1 MYRWLLLLVSIFIF
15 HPGLHAEGDCYVV
28 VEDRMG
34 LATTAELASLQI
46 TACAIREVLP
56 EALQSE
62 FIVIEEGEYLFSTL
76 FDTAKDSLGWDR
88 FRTLS
93 DEHLAFLYISRY
105 VDSKGA
111 YRFKTWLQLPESEDH
126 SCINQGLLNVLAEQ
140 VSASM
145 NASDAIAYI
154 EKERD
159 GLKLLRSALDK
170 AYNCCNPTENK
181 SVSYCSS
188 CEYGAESD
196 QENATGFL
204 EYEAMI
210 MSTTVGGPF
219 LLLENLTNIVAVR
232 DTTGNSDLKVEISAE
247 WKWLP
252 GSFMAGS
259 YGLVNLTTEL
269 KELQARGGG
278 DINVRSRLFD
288 HTNCAELLSTL
299 ANWST
304 PLSDDSFAAAAYAEE
319 LIVLSLGGET
329 RVYSRLR
336 SAYPVLPPTCDL
348 EDDETGTETF
358 TNADGEEKGAVLIP
372 AYIVQQILKRALMGT
387 VGVFIDVGL
396 SVSIEKVFHQL
407 SDECEV
413 NSWGAA
419 WNRYREKASGWQLL
433 ITFIDSAVSN
443 DLASIFA
450 GGLGEAVAYLLNSE
464 TGGNLKSASEF
475 RVTIFFTKFVKGC
488 ATSAVTD
495 VLLRFAKHGKAVIV
509 KLKGDNLPPALE
521 KKLTKELSELFP
533 FFLKYRERGVGA
545 WEAAFDLNISSA
557 VRSRPSF
564 LQAFN
569 EILENTNLTEH
580 IFKGKIE
587 ITGGTPGAYS
597 FKVGGVHHVDALNGT
612 IARIKSGTMTPPNS
626 KGYYEAR
633 VEMHHPD
640 NVNNS
645 GWKVKPDRSTFFPDT
660 WSKQKVQSEI
670 AMVLETGNHTVMPAV
685 LGLGI

>member
-495 VLLRFAKHGKAVIV
+495 VLLRFAKHGKAVITKV
-509 KLKGDNLPPALE
+509 KGNDLPPELE
-521 KKLTKELSELFP
+521 RQLVRELSALFP
-533 FFLKYRERGVGA
+533 FFLKYRERGVRA
-545 WEAAFDLNISSA
+545 WGVMFPDALVRVDVGRLSKLSDYLTLKPGKLAEVTNHFSIAKQRNRLTAYLRGLLDRKYYDGIVYRGDKASTTPTQAFDSGISPGGSHD
-557 VRSRPSF
+557 
-564 LQAFN
+564 
-569 EILENTNLTEH
+569 NLIKH
-580 IFKGKIE
+580 LD
-587 ITGGTPGAYS
+587 GG
-597 FKVGGVHHVDALNGT
+597 
-612 IARIKSGTMTPPNS
+612 
-626 KGYYEAR
+626 
-633 VEMHHPD
+633 
-640 NVNNS
+640 NVNK
-645 GWKVKPDRSTFFPDT
+645 GDFVST
-660 WSKQKVQSEI
+660 SKDISI
-670 AMVLETGNHTVMPAV
+670 ADEYTATQMA
-685 LGLGI
+685 